1 MWILTTV
8 GFFSIVQKPRQTG
21 LTIRTR
27 VAADLDRL
35 RTTYLPTLS
44 ATVTGAGTDYPFRA
58 TVGRE
63 EFALALAQIARDIT
77 YANFKGEVARRQG
90 HARERTYSKVWGVL
104 QELESA
110 IGEHPATQK
119 ARGITGTKQ
128 S

>member
-63 EFALALAQIARDIT
+63 EFALALAQIARDIPLPG
-77 YANFKGEVARRQG
+77 F
-90 HARERTYSKVWGVL
+90 
-104 QELESA
+104 
-110 IGEHPATQK
+110 
-119 ARGITGTKQ
+119 
-128 S
+128 